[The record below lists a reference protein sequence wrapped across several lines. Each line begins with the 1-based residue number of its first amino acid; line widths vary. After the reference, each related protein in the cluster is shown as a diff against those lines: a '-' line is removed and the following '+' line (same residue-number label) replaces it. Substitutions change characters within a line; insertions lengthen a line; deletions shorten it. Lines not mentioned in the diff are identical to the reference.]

1 MGYDEVYKQMKEHA
15 EKEGLKLNPDKQDVE
30 RVINGML
37 AKEVEYGKM
46 YCPCR
51 RVTDDEKENERI
63 ICPCAYHQQ
72 EIKDEGK
79 CFCGLFVR
87 GD

>member
-1 MGYDEVYKQMKEHA
+1 MGYNEVYKQMEEHA
-15 EKEGLKLNPDKQDVE
+15 EKEGLKLNPDEHAVE
-30 RVINGML
+30 RIIKDML
-37 AKEVEYGKM
+37 AKEMEYGKR
-46 YCPCR
+46 YCPYR

-72 EIKDEGK
+72 EIRDEGK